1 MYVPFENI
9 DHNSR
14 LWVFQADR
22 FFSDSEEEYLNVTLK
37 NFTQD
42 WTSHNHV
49 LESSFLIESHKFI
62 ILAVN
67 ESVNDAS
74 GCSIDK
80 SVKIIKT
87 IEEELRINLLDKT
100 SVAFLVEDQIKT
112 LKLSDLKAEI
122 AKGSITE
129 NTLVFNTLVSS
140 KAEYLEYFKCSA
152 RQTWLK
158 RYFVKSA
165 I

>member
-1 MYVPFENI
+1 MHVPFENI

-14 LWVFQADR
+14 VWVFQADR
-22 FFSDSEEEYLNVTLK
+22 FFSASEIEYLHTTLK
-37 NFTQD
+37 DFTQE

-49 LESSFLIESHKFI
+49 LESSFAIENHRFI

-87 IEEELRINLLDKT
+87 IEEELRISLLDKT
-100 SVAFLVEDQIKT
+100 SVAFFVDDQIKT
-112 LKLSDLKAEI
+112 LKLLDLKNEI

-129 NTLVFNTLVSS
+129 NTLVFNTLVSN
-140 KAEYLEYFKCSA
+140 KAEYLEYFKCPA